1 MSRIATVERTNL
13 KGYIMPP
20 KNPYAPSYLEAVRDR
35 LGELAAM
42 PGNWLRNA
50 IPQGAGATI
59 LDPNARPTA
68 PAEAMPASID
78 PMQRQ
83 ALIEAIR
90 QRAAGGQ
97 QQAPVDQRQLIL
109 QEAARRGIPVPPDSP
124 LLQQAPQGQVT
135 PDNPAGIQF

>member
-1 MSRIATVERTNL
+1 
-13 KGYIMPP
+13 
-20 KNPYAPSYLEAVRDR
+20 
-35 LGELAAM
+35 M
-42 PGNWLRNA
+42 PGNWLRSA
-50 IPQGAGATI
+50 MPQGAGATV
-59 LDPNARPTA
+59 LDPNARQTA

-90 QRAAGGQ
+90 QRATGGQ

-124 LLQQAPQGQVT
+124 LLQQVPQGQVT